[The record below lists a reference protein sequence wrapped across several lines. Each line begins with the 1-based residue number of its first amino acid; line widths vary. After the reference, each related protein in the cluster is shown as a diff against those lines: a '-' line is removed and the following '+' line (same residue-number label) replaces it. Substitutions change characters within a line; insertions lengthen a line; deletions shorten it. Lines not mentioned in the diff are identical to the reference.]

1 VLFSAPGAKI
11 RERDMSGNTNQA
23 ANQDHMDSTTMVDRA
38 IQGASKLSETAQAL
52 DEISRSTCLLALNV
66 AIAAD
71 QPGKL
76 GKNLVDV
83 SRDVRQLAS
92 RSASTLADLQIML
105 HALEKGADGVNVA
118 SKAAIDEAVASFCR

>member
-1 VLFSAPGAKI
+1 MTGI
-11 RERDMSGNTNQA
+11 TNQA
-23 ANQDHMDSTTMVDRA
+23 ANQDHMDPTAMVDRA
-38 IQGASKLSETAQAL
+38 VQGGLQLSETAQTL

-66 AIAAD
+66 AMAAD

-76 GKNLVDV
+76 GKSLVEV

-105 HALEKGADGVNVA
+105 HALEKGAEGVNLANQA
-118 SKAAIDEAVASFCR
+118 SIDEALASFCR